1 MTTVQNRIDAFW
13 EWIQQNSE
21 TLRSAVL
28 DAQEARAAET
38 LQAVASAIY
47 ERAAQISAELLVD
60 LQSGP
65 QELILAVRGSSAA
78 DESLARQVLASAPRL
93 NGWRFAAE
101 VPRDLVSVI
110 ARDESGRELVVPYAA
125 LTFAIS
131 RDESNGSHT
140 ILIVF
145 DGDFEL
151 DGPDRHLFDH
161 VAEQVVLTLV
171 GRIPHG
177 VAAFSLVPARMA
189 VGVHTRPILEL
200 RTAWSL
206 ATQAIARRTN
216 GQAAT

>member
-1 MTTVQNRIDAFW
+1 MTTVENRIDAFW
-13 EWIQQNSE
+13 EWLQYNSQA
-21 TLRSAVL
+21 LRSAVL
-28 DAQEARAAET
+28 DAQEARAPET

-47 ERAAQISAELLVD
+47 EKAAQISERLLVD
-60 LQSGP
+60 LYSGP
-65 QELILAVRGSSAA
+65 DEVLLAVRGSSPA
-78 DESLARQVLASAPRL
+78 DESLAEQVLASAPRL
-93 NGWRFAAE
+93 PGWRFAPE
-101 VPRDLVSVI
+101 IPRDFVSLI

-131 RDESNGSHT
+131 RDESNKSHT

-161 VAEQVVLTLV
+161 VADQVILTHV

-177 VAAFSLVPARMA
+177 IATCSLVPARMA

-200 RTAWSL
+200 RTAWSEAL
-206 ATQAIARRTN
+206 G
-216 GQAAT
+216 GQ